1 MKKESNQGD
10 KVMENIISLCKRR
23 GFIFQGSE
31 IYGGLAGTWDYGPY
45 GVALKNNVKNIWWK
59 RFVTD
64 REDMYG
70 FDAAIL
76 MNQNTWKASGHVAGF
91 SDPLVECA
99 KCHHRFR
106 ADQLEDKKKCPDCGG
121 KLSEARQF
129 NMMFRTNV
137 GAIEGTDS
145 VSICAPRR
153 RRECSS
159 ISKIFWTLF
168 IRNFRLVWH
177 R

>member
-1 MKKESNQGD
+1 M
-10 KVMENIISLCKRR
+10 MENIISLCKSR

-76 MNQNTWKASGHVAGF
+76 MNQNVWKASGHVAGF

-99 KCHHRFR
+99 KCKHRFR
-106 ADQLEDKKKCPDCGG
+106 ADQ
-121 KLSEARQF
+121 SRRQRQ
-129 NMMFRTNV
+129 M
-137 GAIEGTDS
+137 S
-145 VSICAPRR
+145 
-153 RRECSS
+153 
-159 ISKIFWTLF
+159 
-168 IRNFRLVWH
+168 RLRWQT